1 MDGDDSRQKKNSNI
15 IANGRNVFQSARIRH
30 SILLSKQFN
39 QFLLDYHF
47 YFLPSL
53 SILLWIILGIK

>member
-1 MDGDDSRQKKNSNI
+1 MEYDSKQKKNSNI
-15 IANGRNVFQSARIRH
+15 ITNGWNVFQSIRFRYPF
-30 SILLSKQFN
+30 LLNKQFN

-53 SILLWIILGIK
+53 SILLWIILGTK

>member
-1 MDGDDSRQKKNSNI
+1 MEYDSRQKKNSNI
-15 IANGRNVFQSARIRH
+15 IINGWNVFQSFRIRY
-30 SILLSKQFN
+30 SILLNKQIN

-47 YFLPSL
+47 YFLPTI